1 MLIVSGF
8 CCHFSYFSPLLKSIT
23 TQADVDYF
31 TIEEDLDERD
41 AFIATLESRFF
52 FLAADARS
60 TIRLL
65 KLITKLLNTVSMSS
79 KNKNALL

>member
-1 MLIVSGF
+1 M
-8 CCHFSYFSPLLKSIT
+8 
-23 TQADVDYF
+23 DVDYF
-31 TIEEDLDERD
+31 MIAEDLDERD

-65 KLITKLLNTVSMSS
+65 KVFFESIKYVSMSS